1 MAFRVF
7 SAAKRVSRPQPSII
21 RKGSQFLLCRF
32 TSSSS
37 LLKGLNRE
45 SISGL
50 RSVKYSQLGREF
62 KDRLAKLNDKSKEMK
77 HKMRSLSDGMAE
89 ASAEFRNLRKPTGP
103 VDKLEKMWLRG
114 HVRYYLDCKIKFM
127 DEFLKLNRQ
136 MSRTELGIAK
146 ECAGYEKLREDY
158 MLSVARLF
166 GFGFLNVVMVGLFYK
181 AGRLLKPADVS
192 T

>member
-1 MAFRVF
+1 MIDKGKLMSIGIIDLIAVGRRYRGVRGPRSFNIAIKITSDTDR
-7 SAAKRVSRPQPSII
+7 ALIDCYTLHPQAP
-21 RKGSQFLLCRF
+21 L
-32 TSSSS
+32 
-37 LLKGLNRE
+37 
-45 SISGL
+45 
-50 RSVKYSQLGREF
+50 
-62 KDRLAKLNDKSKEMK
+62 DRLAKLNDKSKEMK